1 MAHESPIEE
10 RYLMYLVKAADARE
24 IALTIKDKQA

>member
-10 RYLMYLVKAADARE
+10 RYLMYLVKAAE